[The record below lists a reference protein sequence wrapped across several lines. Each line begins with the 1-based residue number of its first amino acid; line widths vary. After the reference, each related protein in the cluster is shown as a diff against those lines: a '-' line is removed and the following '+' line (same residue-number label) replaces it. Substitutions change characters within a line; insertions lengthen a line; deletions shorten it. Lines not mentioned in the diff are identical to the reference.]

1 MRKKIQNMKEN
12 YWRTLQVL
20 SSAEGQCLGE
30 GLPNEEEIE
39 AAFDVIRNAFEK
51 VNAYLWENEEVA
63 S

>member
-1 MRKKIQNMKEN
+1 MKEK

-20 SSAEGQCLGE
+20 SSAESQCLGE
-30 GLPNEEEIE
+30 GLANEEEIE

-63 S
+63 E